1 MRFFFR
7 LPNKAKY
14 MKNIFIILIS
24 LLFFVSC
31 TEKKTSESGIL
42 PVDSLKVEYAQGFT
56 VQYFKDY
63 KKVIV
68 FNPWAKSSIYASYY
82 LVNKQNTETPSD
94 GIKILIPLK
103 SIVAAS
109 VTHFEFLSLLNE
121 LGTVN
126 GVCSPQIIYN
136 KTLNERIKAG
146 EITDLGDA
154 FSINIE
160 KTLQL
165 NPSAV
170 MMSGYN
176 QNDTYAQRV
185 TQAGI
190 PVLFNN
196 EWMESSLLAR
206 AEWIKFVA
214 AFYNKEDIADTI
226 FNSIS
231 KRYIDIRTKA
241 LEITMKPTVMSGSN
255 FRGTWYMPAG
265 HNFMAK
271 LYADAGAKYFYAND
285 TTTGSL
291 ALNVET
297 VLVNFS
303 KSDVWLNCNFNS
315 ISDLL
320 IADSKHKLFKPVLN
334 NKVYN
339 FNKRMLP
346 STANDFWESAVA
358 RPDLVLRDVIAILHP
373 ELLPNYELVY
383 AEKLK

>member
-1 MRFFFR
+1 M
-7 LPNKAKY
+7 KY
-14 MKNIFIILIS
+14 FSILFVSI
-24 LLFFVSC
+24 LLFVSC
-31 TEKKTSESGIL
+31 TEKKSSETVIL
-42 PVDSLKVEYAQGFT
+42 PTDSLTIEYAKGFAI
-56 VQYFKDY
+56 QYFKEY

-68 FNPWAKSSIYASYY
+68 YSPWVKNSIYASYY
-82 LVNKQNTETPSD
+82 LVDNEDTKTPSD
-94 GIKILIPLK
+94 GTKIIIPLK
-103 SIVAAS
+103 TIAPTS
-109 VTHFEFLSLLNE
+109 VTHFEFLSLLKE
-121 LGTVN
+121 LATIN
-126 GVCSPQIIYN
+126 GVCSSQIIYN
-136 KTLNERIKAG
+136 KTINERLKAG
-146 EITDLGDA
+146 KITDLGDA

-190 PVLFNN
+190 PVVFNN
-196 EWMESSLLAR
+196 EWMETSLLAR

-214 AFYNKEDIADTI
+214 AFYDKESVADSI
-226 FNSIS
+226 FASIS
-231 KRYIDIRTKA
+231 KNYLEIRNKA
-241 LEITMKPTVMSGSN
+241 LKTTTKPNIMSGSN

-271 LYADAGAKYFYAND
+271 LYADAGAEYLYAND
-285 TTTGSL
+285 TTSGSL
-291 ALNVET
+291 ALSVET

-303 KSDVWLNCNFNS
+303 KSDIWLNCNFNS
-315 ISDLL
+315 ISDLVN
-320 IADSKHKLFKPVLN
+320 ADSKHKLFKPVTY
-334 NKVYN
+334 KEVYN

-358 RPDLVLRDVIAILHP
+358 RPDLILSDVIAILHP

>member
-1 MRFFFR
+1 M
-7 LPNKAKY
+7 KY
-14 MKNIFIILIS
+14 FSILLIS
-24 LLFFVSC
+24 TLLFVSC
-31 TEKKTSESGIL
+31 IEKKSSETVIL
-42 PVDSLKVEYAQGFT
+42 PIDSLTIEYAKGFAI
-56 VQYFKDY
+56 QYFKEY

-68 FNPWAKSSIYASYY
+68 YSPWVKNSIYASYY
-82 LVNKQNTETPSD
+82 LVDNKNTITPTD
-94 GIKILIPLK
+94 GTKILIPLK
-103 SIVAAS
+103 TIAPTS
-109 VTHFEFLSLLNE
+109 VTHFEFLSLLEE
-121 LGTVN
+121 LASIN
-126 GVCSPQIIYN
+126 GVCSSHLIYN
-136 KTLNERIKAG
+136 KTINEMLNAG
-146 EITDLGDA
+146 KITDLGDA

-165 NPSAV
+165 NPSAL

-190 PVLFNN
+190 PVIFNN
-196 EWMESSLLAR
+196 EWMETSLLAR

-214 AFYNKEDIADTI
+214 AFYDKESLADSLFGSIAKNYATI
-226 FNSIS
+226 SN
-231 KRYIDIRTKA
+231 KA
-241 LEITMKPTVMSGSN
+241 LKTTTKPNVMSGSN
-255 FRGTWYMPAG
+255 FRGTWYMPSG
-265 HNFMAK
+265 QNFMAK
-271 LYADAGAKYFYAND
+271 LYADAGAAYFYAND

-303 KSDVWLNCNFNS
+303 KSEVWLNCNFNS
-315 ISDLL
+315 ISDL
-320 IADSKHKLFKPVLN
+320 INADSKHKLFKAVTD
-334 NKVYN
+334 KEVYN

-358 RPDLVLRDVIAILHP
+358 RPDLILSDVIAILHP

>member
-1 MRFFFR
+1 
-7 LPNKAKY
+7 
-14 MKNIFIILIS
+14 MKNLFILLIS
-24 LLFFVSC
+24 VLPLASC
-31 TEKKTSESGIL
+31 TEKKSSESIIL
-42 PVDSLKVEYAQGFT
+42 AVDSLKIEYAQGFA

-63 KKVIV
+63 KKVTV
-68 FNPWAKSSIYASYY
+68 FNPWTKASNYATYY
-82 LVNKQNTETPSD
+82 LVNKQDTETPSD
-94 GIKILIPLK
+94 GTKIIIPLK
-103 SIVAAS
+103 SIAATS
-109 VTHFEFLSLLNE
+109 VTHFEFLNLLNE
-121 LGTVN
+121 LITVN
-126 GVCSPQIIYN
+126 GVCSAQIIYN
-136 KTLNERIKAG
+136 KKLNERLNAG

-190 PVLFNN
+190 PVIFNN

-214 AFYNKEDIADTI
+214 AFYDKETLADSI

-231 KRYIDIRTKA
+231 KRYIDIRQKA
-241 LEITMKPTVMSGSN
+241 MEISSKPTVMSGSN

-265 HNFMAK
+265 QNFMAK
-271 LYADAGAKYFYAND
+271 LYADAGANYFYAND
-285 TTTGSL
+285 TTAGSL
-291 ALNVET
+291 ALNIET

-315 ISDLL
+315 IKDLTNS
-320 IADSKHKLFKPVLN
+320 DSKHKLFKPVIN
-334 NKVYN
+334 MKVYN

-346 STANDFWESAVA
+346 STANDFWESGIA
-358 RPDLVLRDVIAILHP
+358 RPDIILSDVIAILHP
-373 ELLPNYELVY
+373 ELIPDYDLVY

>member
-1 MRFFFR
+1 M
-7 LPNKAKY
+7 
-14 MKNIFIILIS
+14 
-24 LLFFVSC
+24 FFVSC
-31 TEKKTSESGIL
+31 TEKKANETVIS
-42 PVDSLKVEYAQGFT
+42 PTDSLQIEYAKGFAI
-56 VQYFKDY
+56 QYFKEY

-68 FNPWAKSSIYASYY
+68 FSPWAKSTVYATYY
-82 LVNKQNTETPSD
+82 LVNEKDTKTPSD
-94 GIKILIPLK
+94 GTKILIPLK
-103 SIVAAS
+103 SIAAAS

-121 LGTVN
+121 LETIN
-126 GVCSPQIIYN
+126 GVCSSNIIYN
-136 KTLNERIKAG
+136 ETINERLKAG
-146 EITDLGDA
+146 KITDLGDA

-176 QNDTYAQRV
+176 QDDTYAKRV

-196 EWMESSLLAR
+196 EWMENSLLAR

-214 AFYNKEDIADTI
+214 AFYDKEPVADSI

-231 KRYIDIRTKA
+231 KNYIEIRNKA
-241 LEITMKPTVMSGSN
+241 MNALKKPTIMSGSN

-271 LYADAGAKYFYAND
+271 LYADAGADYFYAND
-285 TTTGSL
+285 TTSGSL

-297 VLVNFS
+297 VLLNFS

-315 ISDLL
+315 ISDL
-320 IADSKHKLFKPVLN
+320 INADSKHKLFKPVTD
-334 NKVYN
+334 KEVYN

-358 RPDLVLRDVIAILHP
+358 RPDLILSDVIAILHP

>member
-1 MRFFFR
+1 MEDFKTAAE
-7 LPNKAKY
+7 LHVIISETYNKLGY
-14 MKNIFIILIS
+14 ET
-24 LLFFVSC
+24 V
-31 TEKKTSESGIL
+31 IL
-42 PVDSLKVEYAQGFT
+42 PTDSLTIEYATGFAI
-56 VQYFKDY
+56 QYFKDY

-68 FNPWAKSSIYASYY
+68 FSPWAKSTVYATYY
-82 LVNKQNTETPSD
+82 LVNKKETQTPLD
-94 GIKILIPLK
+94 GTKILIPLK
-103 SIVAAS
+103 SIAPAS

-121 LGTVN
+121 LETIN

-136 KTLNERIKAG
+136 KTINERIKAG
-146 EITDLGDA
+146 KITDLGDA

-176 QNDTYAQRV
+176 QDDTYAKRV

-196 EWMESSLLAR
+196 EWMENSLLAR

-214 AFYNKEDIADTI
+214 AFYDKETLADSI

-231 KRYIDIRTKA
+231 KNY
-241 LEITMKPTVMSGSN
+241 LEIRAKAIKIVKKPTIMSGSN
-255 FRGTWYMPAG
+255 FRGTWYMPSG
-265 HNFMAK
+265 QSFMGK
-271 LYADAGAKYFYAND
+271 LYADAGADYYYAKD
-285 TTTGSL
+285 TTAGSL

-303 KSDVWLNCNFNS
+303 KSDIWLNCNFNS
-315 ISDLL
+315 INDLVN
-320 IADSKHKLFKPVLN
+320 ADSKHKLFKPV
-334 NKVYN
+334 KDHQVYN

-358 RPDLVLRDVIAILHP
+358 RPDLVLSDVIAILHP
-373 ELLPNYELVY
+373 ELLPNYEFFY